1 MLFGPWH
8 TFCSLLLRELEESQK
23 TMPVPAVSAAT
34 PEFTSPDV
42 GDLSAAMFIAGAQA
56 LGLQPNE
63 VIGREAQEKIIA
75 AAAALVEGLR
85 ELVNM
90 TAARREESERGN

>member
-1 MLFGPWH
+1 
-8 TFCSLLLRELEESQK
+8 
-23 TMPVPAVSAAT
+23 
-34 PEFTSPDV
+34 
-42 GDLSAAMFIAGAQA
+42 MFIAGAQA